1 MRKEEQACTPGID
14 RLLKLFFG
22 FPGRF
27 HILVDR

>member
-14 RLLKLFFG
+14 RLLRLIFG

-27 HILVDR
+27 HIFGG